1 MPRVTKP
8 LTNTEVDKAKPKA
21 KEYNLTDGKGLFLRI
36 KPTGAKAWIFN
47 YYHPITNKRTS
58 FTIGTYPSISLSLA
72 RQKHLFEYCLYVNS
86 CYLKQEQ

>member
-1 MPRVTKP
+1 MMPRVTKP

-47 YYHPITNKRTS
+47 YYHQSQTRE
-58 FTIGTYPSISLSLA
+58 
-72 RQKHLFEYCLYVNS
+72 HLLLLV
-86 CYLKQEQ
+86 LILL